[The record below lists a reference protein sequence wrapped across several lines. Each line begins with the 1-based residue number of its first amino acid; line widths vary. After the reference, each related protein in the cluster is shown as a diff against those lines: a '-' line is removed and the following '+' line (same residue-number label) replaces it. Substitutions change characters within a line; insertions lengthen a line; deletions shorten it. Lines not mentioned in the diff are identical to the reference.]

1 RRGAHAVRA
10 RVPPGAGAVLRRAG
24 AQPAA
29 PRRGG
34 TRLAHAVRG
43 RRDGA
48 HDDLPRADHLARG
61 QAARDARGGRTPRAR
76 PRAVRRCRA
85 LRRNRGTRVNV
96 QRPVF
101 AAALGAALLACTC
114 TAPPR
119 IDRPP
124 LSFEIPAKWVAGAA
138 VPAAPADTRPW
149 WERFGDADTTRIVNL
164 ALAHNHD
171 LRAAAARIEAAIA
184 QARIAGADRWPQVA
198 ATFDA
203 QRDRVR
209 FVGFPFGGALT
220 TTRYQTGL
228 SLSWE
233 LDLWG
238 RLEARERA
246 ALEEVAAAEAD
257 LAGAWLSLSAQA
269 AKAWFTLVENE
280 RQLQLARATAESF
293 RDSARRVQD
302 RAETGLGSR
311 LDERLALANVAAAE
325 AEVTR
330 WIEAH
335 ARAVRRLEVLLG
347 SYPAGAL
354 TGAPQLPDLGPPV
367 PAGLPA
373 DLVRRRPDVAAAER
387 RVRAADALGAAAR

>member
-1 RRGAHAVRA
+1 M
-10 RVPPGAGAVLRRAG
+10 
-24 AQPAA
+24 
-29 PRRGG
+29 
-34 TRLAHAVRG
+34 
-43 RRDGA
+43 
-48 HDDLPRADHLARG
+48 
-61 QAARDARGGRTPRAR
+61 
-76 PRAVRRCRA
+76 
-85 LRRNRGTRVNV
+85 NV

-124 LSFEIPAKWVAGAA
+124 LSFEIPAKWVAGEE

-387 RVRAADALGAAAR
+387 RVRAADAL